1 MLGIFRANK
10 HVITLSKSLRSYSS
24 IAVGVEDISS
34 QHTNST
40 ESVVVASTTT
50 KSSTTPNSSTIQQIL
65 KNLPSAKLT
74 ESYRLSSV
82 LLSDIHSSNN
92 SRDDQIRQEL
102 VLLRDQRDYPN
113 LIKIL
118 EVWSS
123 KDIKGMMK
131 VLGHETVSNYL
142 GEIISFGHLS
152 IFRHYNLTPILNSI
166 KVHSS
171 SRSKRKF
178 TPHDITKS
186 IRNIYSNIL
195 YDTNKSREHIYDRE
209 KRKDIY
215 ASGNLTGS
223 KLSVSDF
230 ENLIRLELS
239 NFKVDLASRWFKL
252 FRKYQGGDELYKLKM
267 TPELWKLV
275 FRMEAGGDNKLWII
289 KPTELSNISY
299 NPMYRRGYIGQ
310 HVNFSIQD
318 IQDSSVWS
326 DLDLEF
332 HGCIVQHFGYNGK
345 IDILKKYVETIW
357 GINSKGQLSGTK
369 LSKFDR
375 LYPDL
380 KFLSSL
386 FVSLAYNGEFYY
398 AIKYVNNF
406 QKIYDEMDNTQL
418 ANKNFWERVFHWAN
432 ISTSFTEENAL
443 KYFLKQSNY
452 IGEGV
457 ESLTLQELTNDVDFD
472 YEGYL
477 QFLNKL
483 KVERCDIFNQIWQI
497 IHQEEENFGFSNYI
511 YKLYLNFLK
520 EHIIPTEVE
529 TEQKYYDYLSIL
541 LKKYQLYHV
550 DAKSFTKRGNLGFF
564 PTNDIDKSIRVL
576 YTDALRALI
585 DYKGEQL
592 KIGHIEPLINEWSLD
607 NEMRLELE
615 DWVANDRIK
624 YYKEKLETRREQ
636 FMNNLRSDDNDND
649 SLLDLM

>member
-252 FRKYQGGDELYKLKM
+252 LES
-267 TPELWKLV
+267 
-275 FRMEAGGDNKLWII
+275 I
-289 KPTELSNISY
+289 KEVMN
-299 NPMYRRGYIGQ
+299 
-310 HVNFSIQD
+310 
-318 IQDSSVWS
+318 
-326 DLDLEF
+326 
-332 HGCIVQHFGYNGK
+332 C
-345 IDILKKYVETIW
+345 
-357 GINSKGQLSGTK
+357 
-369 LSKFDR
+369 
-375 LYPDL
+375 
-380 KFLSSL
+380 
-386 FVSLAYNGEFYY
+386 
-398 AIKYVNNF
+398 
-406 QKIYDEMDNTQL
+406 
-418 ANKNFWERVFHWAN
+418 
-432 ISTSFTEENAL
+432 
-443 KYFLKQSNY
+443 
-452 IGEGV
+452 
-457 ESLTLQELTNDVDFD
+457 TN
-472 YEGYL
+472 
-477 QFLNKL
+477 
-483 KVERCDIFNQIWQI
+483 
-497 IHQEEENFGFSNYI
+497 
-511 YKLYLNFLK
+511 
-520 EHIIPTEVE
+520 
-529 TEQKYYDYLSIL
+529 
-541 LKKYQLYHV
+541 
-550 DAKSFTKRGNLGFF
+550 
-564 PTNDIDKSIRVL
+564 
-576 YTDALRALI
+576 
-585 DYKGEQL
+585 
-592 KIGHIEPLINEWSLD
+592 
-607 NEMRLELE
+607 
-615 DWVANDRIK
+615 
-624 YYKEKLETRREQ
+624 
-636 FMNNLRSDDNDND
+636 
-649 SLLDLM
+649 